1 MKDHKS
7 KVFHKDDVPNKL
19 DGPIY
24 ALYLQLVA
32 KGTVDLRVWEA
43 SRKLIGTDKLSLK
56 DIVVRLDKNDVEDEI
71 PVQRVI
77 TNDA

>member
-7 KVFHKDDVPNKL
+7 KVFHKDDVPGKL
-19 DGPIY
+19 DSPIY